1 MTTYNVKAKIKVK
14 ALPGTRGNLVHLV
27 KETTIKT
34 AEIDNQSGRGCSTVI
49 WPEMG
54 TELDIEFNGMLK
66 VNINLT
72 IARTMNKL
80 RPMAVDSNI
89 RVGEEMRTRL
99 GGGFEESPPV
109 NPLLRMALALV
120 TV

>member
-1 MTTYNVKAKIKVK
+1 
-14 ALPGTRGNLVHLV
+14 
-27 KETTIKT
+27 
-34 AEIDNQSGRGCSTVI
+34 
-49 WPEMG
+49 MG
-54 TELDIEFNGMLK
+54 TKWDIEFNEMLK
-66 VNINLT
+66 VNIKLAMT
-72 IARTMNKL
+72 TTMNKL

-99 GGGFEESPPV
+99 GDGLEVLLPV